1 MSKLKKAIFYL
12 FLIMLLTGL
21 SGCEREGPMERA
33 GKKVDKAVEDTG
45 KAIKDSGKAIKEA
58 GKKKD
63 EKKE

>member
-12 FLIMLLTGL
+12 FLAVLLTGL
-21 SGCEREGPMERA
+21 SGCEPEGPMERA
-33 GKKVDKAVEDTG
+33 GKKIDKAVEDTE
-45 KAIKDSGKAIKEA
+45 KAIKEA

>member
-1 MSKLKKAIFYL
+1 MSKFKRAIFYL

-21 SGCEREGPMERA
+21 SACQREGPMERA
-33 GKKVDKAVEDTG
+33 GKKIDKAVEDV
-45 KAIKDSGKAIKEA
+45 GKAIKEA

>member
-12 FLIMLLTGL
+12 FLVVLLTGL
-21 SGCEREGPMERA
+21 SGCEPEGPMERT
-33 GKKVDKAVEDTG
+33 GKKIDKAVEDTE
-45 KAIKDSGKAIKEA
+45 KAIKEA